1 MFSYLLHVLEY
12 LQEFF
17 FAFLKNWYWLKI
29 ESWLLFYQLFFLNY
43 QNLNV
48 SCSFFGYRF
57 RALYSYIIIHIIQFV
72 VKQIFSSSLLIISS
86 FTSLRGVMALVKFY
100 FLYNIRIFLIRLGMQ
115 VAYGFFHLNYQNL
128 NVSIFFI
135 YNFFR
140 LFLQFLHL
148 KWLA

>member
-1 MFSYLLHVLEY
+1 MFSDLLHVLEY

-17 FAFLKNWYWLKI
+17 FAFLNNWYWLKI

-57 RALYSYIIIHIIQFV
+57 RALYSYIIIHILYSLLLNRYLLYHRF
-72 VKQIFSSSLLIISS
+72 FSSLLIISS

-100 FLYNIRIFLIRLGMQ
+100 FLYNIRIFLIRLGM
-115 VAYGFFHLNYQNL
+115 
-128 NVSIFFI
+128 
-135 YNFFR
+135 
-140 LFLQFLHL
+140 
-148 KWLA
+148 